1 LDLNKLV
8 ARAKAMLLT
17 PKTEWPV
24 VATEPTTVAD
34 LYKGYIIP
42 LAALPVIFG
51 FLQMSVIG
59 TTVPFGGTYRMGIGA
74 GLTSMVVTY
83 VLSLV
88 SVYVTALIINGLAP
102 TFGGQKDSIQAL
114 KVMAFASTASWV
126 AGVAQIVPGLGWLIM
141 IAGGIYSIYLL
152 YLGLPH
158 LMKCPPDKAGGYTA
172 VVVIVAIVL
181 YFVVFMVVGTVAGVG
196 MSRGATFGA
205 SDTDVTFEEDSSL
218 GKLEQWGKEVEA
230 AGKKLEQA
238 QQSGDTA
245 AQEQALK
252 AMFGAAMSGGQQ
264 VESLAPD
271 RLKGFVPDEL
281 AGLSR
286 SSLSAERNAAMGIQ
300 VSQANATY
308 SDDAGRE
315 LRLEITDAGTAKGLL
330 GLAGWVG
337 MEGEKEENGRYEKTF
352 RDDGMLIHE
361 QWDSNDSTGEYSVV
375 VGDRF
380 TVKVEGAAG
389 SVQELRDAV
398 EALNLDGL
406 ADLRTEGVKN

>member
-1 LDLNKLV
+1 MDLNKLV

-17 PKTEWPV
+17 PRTEWPI
-24 VATEPTTVAD
+24 VAGEPTTAAE
-34 LYKGYIIP
+34 LYKGYIVA
-42 LAALPVIFG
+42 LAAIPAIFG
-51 FLQMSVIG
+51 FLQMSIIG
-59 TTVPFGGTYRMGIGA
+59 TSVMFGGTYRMAIGA
-74 GLTSMVVTY
+74 GLTYMVVFY

-88 SVYVTALIINGLAP
+88 SVYVTSLIINALAP
-102 TFGGQKDSIQAL
+102 TFGGQRDSVQAL
-114 KVMAFASTASWV
+114 KAMAFASTASWV
-126 AGVAQIVPGLGWLIM
+126 AGVAQIVPGLGLLIM
-141 IAGGIYSIYLL
+141 IAGGAYSIYLL

-158 LMKCPPDKAGGYTA
+158 LMKCPQDKAGGYTA
-172 VVVIVAIVL
+172 VVVIVAVVL
-181 YFVVFMVVGTVAGVG
+181 YFVVAAIVGTVAGVS
-196 MSRGATFGA
+196 MTRGATFGS
-205 SDTDVTFEEDSSL
+205 SDSDVTYDEDSSL
-218 GKLEQWGKEVEA
+218 GKLEQWSKEVEA

-238 QQSGDTA
+238 QQSGDQA
-245 AQEQALK
+245 AQEEALK
-252 AMFGAAMSGGQQ
+252 AMFGAAMTGGPQ

-286 SSLSAERNAAMGIQ
+286 SSISAERNAAMGIQ

-308 SDDAGRE
+308 SDDSGRE

-361 QWDSNDSTGEYSVV
+361 EWDSNDSTGQYSVV

-380 TVKVEGAAG
+380 TVKLEGAAG
-389 SVQELRDAV
+389 SVQELREAV

>member
-42 LAALPVIFG
+42 LAAIPAIFG
-51 FLQMSVIG
+51 FLKMSLIG
-59 TTVPFGGTYRMGIGA
+59 TSMMFVGTYRVGIGA
-74 GLTSMVVTY
+74 GLTTMIVGY

-88 SVYVTALIINGLAP
+88 SVYVTALIVNGLAP
-102 TFGGQKDSIQAL
+102 SFGGQKDSSQAL
-114 KVMAFASTASWV
+114 KTMAFASTASWI
-126 AGVAQIVPGLGWLIM
+126 AGAGQIVPGLGWLIM

-158 LMKCPPDKAGGYTA
+158 TMKCPQDKAGGYTA

-181 YFVVFMVVGTVAGVG
+181 YFVMAMVIGTVAGVG
-196 MSRGATFGA
+196 MTRGATFGS
-205 SDTDVTFEEDSSL
+205 SDTDVTFDGDSSL
-218 GKLEQWGKEVEA
+218 GKLEQWSKQVEA

-238 QQSGDTA
+238 QQSGDQA
-245 AQEQALK
+245 AQEEALK
-252 AMFGAAMSGGQQ
+252 AMFGAAMNGGQQ

-271 RLKGFVPDEL
+271 RLKAFVPDEL
-281 AGLSR
+281 GGLSR
-286 SSLSAERNAAMGIQ
+286 TSIASERNAAMGIQ
-300 VSQANATY
+300 ISQAHATY
-308 SDDAGRE
+308 SDESGRE

-330 GLAGWVG
+330 GLAGWAG
-337 MEGEKEENGRYEKTF
+337 LEGEKEENGRYEKTF
-352 RDDGMLIHE
+352 RDDGKLIHE
-361 QWDSNDSTGEYSVV
+361 EWDSNDSSGEYSVV

-380 TVKVEGAAG
+380 TVKVQGAAG
-389 SVQELRDAV
+389 SVGELRDAV
-398 EALNLDGL
+398 EALDLDGL